1 MHPLSLSFSCTLF
14 VVNSVPKHKKKQVN
28 GKNQLPAPGEEPLKF
43 GERSNLPLERV
54 LGLVTD
60 AFTGATEREIYV
72 GDMME
77 LFVIKVLRDEN
88 GKMKGSEMGVLR
100 KALKRD

>member
-1 MHPLSLSFSCTLF
+1 MLES
-14 VVNSVPKHKKKQVN
+14 
-28 GKNQLPAPGEEPLKF
+28 GEPAYIPGS
-43 GERSNLPLERV
+43 RSNLPLERV

-77 LFVIKVLRDEN
+77 LFVVQVKRGPDGEAKSV
-88 GKMKGSEMGVLR
+88 EMGTLR
-100 KALKRD
+100 KALKED

>member
-1 MHPLSLSFSCTLF
+1 MTFRFIFSSLPLIA
-14 VVNSVPKHKKKQVN
+14 QVN
-28 GKNQLPAPGEEPLKF
+28 GKNQMLESGKPAYVPGQ
-43 GERSNLPLERV
+43 RSNLPLDRV

-77 LFVIKVLRDEN
+77 LYVVQTVRDAEGKVTEIK
-88 GKMKGSEMGVLR
+88 MGTLR
-100 KALKRD
+100 KALKQD